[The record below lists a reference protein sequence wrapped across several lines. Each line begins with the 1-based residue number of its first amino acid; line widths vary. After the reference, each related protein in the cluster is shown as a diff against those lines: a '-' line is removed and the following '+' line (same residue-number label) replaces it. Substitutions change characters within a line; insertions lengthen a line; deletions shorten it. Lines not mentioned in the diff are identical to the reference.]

1 MTEVTYFVHKQSNQR
16 TKGVPLS
23 AMLQCREP
31 LEGNENFV
39 LYQSLDGHGFFLR
52 KCNEFAERFKAV
64 SEKGKNTVWTHKEKG
79 GTYQV
84 VNGTVMYVG
93 SPSLG
98 QIMDGHEMKAYF
110 MDGNCVK
117 TMLFCPATQFGREFE
132 ARGVVKMNFHT
143 PDAAKFKATRSQ
155 IETQIAAA
163 VKKANN
169 RADHPY
175 VYVSE
180 HAIPVPKWS
189 NIMPPKSLPAEDGF
203 ITVWYAEPFH
213 VALVSRHDKKDVR
226 IRGDNLAEVMK
237 AAELVLWS
245 KQ

>member
-1 MTEVTYFVHKQSNQR
+1 MTFKNKKTGHEIMGNPVEVIMQ
-16 TKGVPLS
+16 LS
-23 AMLQCREP
+23 THPAHTAS
-31 LEGNENFV
+31 FV
-39 LYQSLDGHGFFLR
+39 LYESMDGHGFFLR
-52 KCNEFAERFKAV
+52 EAAEFVDKFKAV
-64 SEKGKNTVWTHKEKG
+64 AHREKSVEWAHKIKG
-79 GTYQV
+79 GSYRV
-84 VNGTVMYVG
+84 HPGLYLFDGDDVEWDIGVH
-93 SPSLG
+93 
-98 QIMDGHEMKAYF
+98 DGHVVKAYIYRNGDLRF
-110 MDGNCVK
+110 TNDFSAK
-117 TMLFCPATQFGREFE
+117 FE